1 MNMKKSFAA
10 LGVAA
15 IAITS
20 LTGCQNLVTNDPVT
34 CTITDKD
41 RSTEVVDGQSR
52 SVFRIYTEGEGCD
65 DTYGLADNIFK
76 GNLNSSDFYGRIKV
90 GKTYKLET
98 VGIRNGFFSS
108 FKEIVKYTEVASPTP
123 APTASVK

>member
-1 MNMKKSFAA
+1 MPKLTKAIAA
-10 LGVAA
+10 LGIAA
-15 IAITS
+15 IAVTS
-20 LTGCQNLVTNDPVT
+20 LTACQNLVTNDPVT

-52 SVFRIYTEGEGCD
+52 SVFRIYVEGEGCD

-76 GNLNSSDFYGRIKV
+76 GNLNTSDFYGKLKV
-90 GKTYKLET
+90 GKTYNLET

-108 FKEIVKYTEVASPTP
+108 FKEIVKATEVAGPTP
-123 APTASVK
+123 AASVK